1 MVETAV
7 AIRDRIK
14 AEKNYEPELINLRFI
29 NPLDKERIQE
39 TIRDFDVIAVI
50 EESISRGS
58 IGEAVGYEM
67 AKLGVRSDAA
77 SLNMNSTEKDAGAST
92 EEYLAKKRSEAQH
105 SKSIDTKLL
114 HFCINQETLQHGSV
128 ARIRETIGLD
138 VDSIY
143 ESIMKNI

>member
-1 MVETAV
+1 M
-7 AIRDRIK
+7 
-14 AEKNYEPELINLRFI
+14 
-29 NPLDKERIQE
+29 
-39 TIRDFDVIAVI
+39 IAVI

-92 EEYLAKKRSEAQH
+92 EKDAGASTEEYLVKKSSEAQH